1 MNRPAARA
9 LLALCATAALLAAGC
24 GDSNNDPKSVLLRF
38 TVASTYKCGAKSAG
52 EAYDLATN
60 SLNESREK
68 FVRDT
73 LLQQQ
78 QSGCT
83 PKRVPH
89 IEAIQLSRSDSIAVY
104 AVRVAD
110 PSTDFKGG
118 RARVIK
124 TEHGWKVDTG
134 RGT

>member
-1 MNRPAARA
+1 MSSAPRRA
-9 LLALCATAALLAAGC
+9 LLALSSIAVLAAGC
-24 GDSNNDPKSVLLRF
+24 GDNNNDPRSVLLRF
-38 TVASTYKCGAKSAG
+38 TTASTYKCGAKSAG

-60 SLNESREK
+60 SLNESRER
-68 FVRDT
+68 FVHDT

-78 QSGCT
+78 QNGCT

-89 IEAIQLSRSDSIAVY
+89 IEAIELSRTTAVAVY
-104 AVRVAD
+104 DVRVQD
-110 PSTDFKGG
+110 PSTDFKRG

-124 TEHGWKVDTG
+124 TDHGWKVDTG